1 MAKVEA
7 NHVFKFSVSV
17 PGLSINKTVYTNI
30 DFSKKYDNLFTKEEE
45 RFKVLACTEQEVQ
58 NLYFTKEVVE
68 KMRQILAD
76 KILSGEA
83 VIEIQ
88 CTDWDGGY
96 EVEESELLENIIKIK

>member
-1 MAKVEA
+1 MAKEEA
-7 NHVFKFSVSV
+7 NHVFVFRISFPDLYIDKA
-17 PGLSINKTVYTNI
+17 VYTQI
-30 DFSKKYDNLFTKEEE
+30 GFSKKYDNLFTREEE
-45 RFKVLACTEQEVQ
+45 KFKVHACTE
-58 NLYFTKEVVE
+58 EVVE

-96 EVEESELLENIIKIK
+96 EEEESEFLKTL

>member
-7 NHVFKFSVSV
+7 NHVFKFTVSV
-17 PGLSINKTVYTNI
+17 PSLFIDKNVYTNI
-30 DFSKKYDNLFTKEEE
+30 DFSKKYKNLFANAEEE
-45 RFKVLACTEQEVQ
+45 FKALACTEQEVQ
-58 NLYFTKEVVE
+58 NLYFTKEVVDR
-68 KMRQILAD
+68 MRQILAD

-96 EVEESELLENIIKIK
+96 AVEEEELLENIVKIK

>member
-7 NHVFKFSVSV
+7 NHVFKFSISV
-17 PGLSINKTVYTNI
+17 PGLSIDKTIYTNI

-83 VIEIQ
+83 YIEIQ

-96 EVEESELLENIIKIK
+96 AVEEEELLENIVKIK